1 MKGKRRIP
9 GIAALLSFLTPGLGQ
24 LYNGQIVKG
33 ICFFVASFLIPI
45 LLLLAGLQFQ
55 FYGLVAILIFVVCLW
70 LFIILEAFFTSRRK
84 KEIVLKGYNKW
95 YVYLLIILL
104 ILGTYMIPKGFIAN
118 ISGKVLRYR
127 AFKLPTRSMDPTL
140 TVGDRLI
147 ADSRYY
153 KKNELQRGDVVIVQ
167 PPQNPAK
174 LFIKRVIVFEGEK
187 IEIKN
192 KQVYVNDEAIAESY
206 KVHNDIN
213 SDVATRDNFGPA
225 LVPSDHCFVLGDN
238 RDQSMDSRYWGSV
251 PLLNIKGKPL
261 YLYWAKDKK
270 RIGTRIQ

>member
-1 MKGKRRIP
+1 MCVPTGFA
-9 GIAALLSFLTPGLGQ
+9 IALI
-24 LYNGQIVKG
+24 IV
-33 ICFFVASFLIPI
+33 
-45 LLLLAGLQFQ
+45 
-55 FYGLVAILIFVVCLW
+55 
-70 LFIILEAFFTSRRK
+70 EAFFTARRK

-95 YVYLLIILL
+95 YVYLLVILL
-104 ILGTYMIPKGFIAN
+104 ILGTYIIPKGFRAN
-118 ISGKVLRYR
+118 ISSEVLGFR
-127 AFKLPTRSMDPTL
+127 AYKMPTGSMKPTL
-140 TVGDRLI
+140 TVGDYLI
-147 ADSRYY
+147 ADSKYY

-167 PPQNPAK
+167 PPQDPAK
-174 LFIKRVIVFEGEK
+174 HFIKRVIALEGEK

-192 KQVYVNDEAIAESY
+192 KQVYVNDEVIPESY

-213 SDVATRDNFGPA
+213 SYVATRDNFGPA

-238 RDQSMDSRYWGSV
+238 RDKSMDSRYWGSV